1 MMPLCH
7 QLLQLA
13 ERARQLHGF
22 LSASEQCIGGNLDL
36 DYVMI
41 RPSVPLAEKV
51 SVNES
56 RPTARF
62 PMAHTQTVP
71 EGPLFMDVPGDNGI
85 APEILQQ
92 IADMTG
98 RIAQVLHRNISTYE
112 HLRMY
117 KTVFETTGTGTIII
131 EQDMTITCANARFQE
146 MTGYTREEIHGKK
159 RWSEFIVPEDR
170 DRMQQYHYGR
180 RKPGNKV
187 PTEYECRITD
197 RHGRIMDIYMKVGVI
212 PETQRSI
219 ASFLDITTRKQAE
232 NSLRQRESQLNAII
246 ENFEGF
252 IFIYTRDLRVRYMN
266 RLLTERI
273 GMDATGALCEDA
285 LPGLESLFTLPVR
298 ERVFS
303 GETLRME
310 IECTPT
316 SQWFYAVSS
325 PIFDSSGFVDRI
337 QVMLIDVTLSKMAEA
352 ALKEREATLQKE
364 NKLLRSGLR
373 DRYKFGNIIGKS
385 PKMQDVY
392 DLILKAA
399 ASSANVII
407 LGESGTGKELVAQ
420 AIHQLSSR
428 KDKAFVVVNCGAIP
442 ENLMESEF
450 FGHVRGAFTGAV
462 TDKKG
467 YMDMADGGTLF
478 LDEIGELPL
487 SLQVKLL
494 RALEGGGYTPVGMS
508 TRKDSDVRIL
518 AATNRDLRDHV
529 RKNLMRED
537 FFYRIHIIPIL
548 LPPLRKRLEDIP
560 LLIDHFVKE
569 FDTQTPP
576 PPISARLMEAFSNY
590 SWPGNVRELQNTL
603 HRYLTLGKIDFP
615 GTDQTGSTSGADQD
629 MSEKNENNQDLKEAM
644 DNFERALLLQT
655 LKEQHWHK
663 GRTAEVLGIHR
674 KTLFTKL
681 RQHGIG

>member
-13 ERARQLHGF
+13 ERARF
-22 LSASEQCIGGNLDL
+22 LDDFLRESEKCIQENFDIACLRFLPNAVKSEG
-36 DYVMI
+36 
-41 RPSVPLAEKV
+41 AH
-51 SVNES
+51 
-56 RPTARF
+56 F
-62 PMAHTQTVP
+62 PMAHTEKIP
-71 EGPLFMDVPGDNGI
+71 DGPLHMTLTEDHGLSPFL
-85 APEILQQ
+85 LQQ
-92 IADMTG
+92 AADMTG
-98 RIAQVLHRNISTYE
+98 RIAKVLHRNLSTHE
-112 HLRMY
+112 HMRMY

-131 EQDMTITCANARFQE
+131 EEDMTITCANARFQE
-146 MTGYTREEIHGKK
+146 MTGYSREEIHGRKK
-159 RWSEFIVPEDR
+159 WSEFIVPEDR

-180 RKPGNKV
+180 RQPGNKV

-212 PETQRSI
+212 AGTRRSI

-232 NSLRQRESQLNAII
+232 DALRQRESQLNAIL

-252 IFIYTRDLRVRYMN
+252 IFIYTRDLRIRYMN
-266 RLLTERI
+266 RLLVERT
-273 GMDATGALCEDA
+273 GMDATGILCEDA
-285 LPGLESLFTLPVR
+285 LPGIASLFTPGIR

-310 IECTPT
+310 VQCTRT
-316 SQWFYAVSS
+316 LQWFYAVNS
-325 PIFDSSGFVDRI
+325 PVFDSKGFVDCI
-337 QVMLIDVTLSKMAEA
+337 QVMLIDITKRKEEETI
-352 ALKEREATLQKE
+352 LKEREASLQKE
-364 NKLLRSGLR
+364 NILLRSGLR
-373 DRYKFGNIIGKS
+373 DRYKFGKIIGKS

-392 DLILKAA
+392 DLIMKAA

-420 AIHQLSSR
+420 AIHDLSDR
-428 KDKAFVVVNCGAIP
+428 RDKAFVVVNCGAIP

-450 FGHVRGAFTGAV
+450 FGHVKGAFTGAV
-462 TDKKG
+462 SDKKG

-494 RALEGGGYTPVGMS
+494 RAIEGGGYTPVGASM
-508 TRKDSDVRIL
+508 RKDSNIRIL

-548 LPPLRKRLEDIP
+548 LPPLRKRREDIP
-560 LLIDHFVKE
+560 LLVDHFVKA
-569 FDTQTPP
+569 FDPSGHI
-576 PPISARLMEAFSNY
+576 PPIPARIIDVFTSHN
-590 SWPGNVRELQNTL
+590 WPGNIRELQNTV
-603 HRYLTLGKIDFP
+603 HRYLTLEQIDLP
-615 GTDQTGSTSGADQD
+615 GSTQPSALSG
-629 MSEKNENNQDLKEAM
+629 ENSPATGTVPMDLRQAM
-644 DNFERALLLQT
+644 DNYEREILIRT
-655 LKEQHWHK
+655 LKEHQWHK
-663 GRTAEVLGIHR
+663 GRAAEALGIHR

-681 RQHGIG
+681 RQHGLS